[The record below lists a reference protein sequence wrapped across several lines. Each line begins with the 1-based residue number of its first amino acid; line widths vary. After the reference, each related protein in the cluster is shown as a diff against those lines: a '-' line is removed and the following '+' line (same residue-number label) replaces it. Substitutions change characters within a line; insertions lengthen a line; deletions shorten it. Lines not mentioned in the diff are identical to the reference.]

1 MIYLI
6 IYFVWKKWFEIRIYI
21 ELVVMLNV
29 LISWLEFGRK
39 NIGRLE
45 IRFEEKVCGWIYGSE
60 YKCKNFC
67 IIYLCSSEGI

>member
-1 MIYLI
+1 
-6 IYFVWKKWFEIRIYI
+6 
-21 ELVVMLNV
+21 MLNV